1 MTLMRRIALASVAA
15 FVVTLVVLR
24 AAERDSPRPVAA
36 APAAHG
42 ASTDAQI
49 AALQARIRA
58 APTDA
63 DGYTLL
69 AARFLQK
76 ARETGDPGFYSRA
89 ERALRRALQ
98 LDPRNAGALTERGAL
113 RLARHDFAGALRD
126 GLRAH
131 RLAPDAVRPYGVLVD
146 ANVELGRLST
156 AARTL
161 QRMIDLKPD
170 LAAYARVSYLRELRG
185 DLRGARSA
193 IELAVASGA
202 ATPENA
208 AYVNTLLGDLEL
220 GGGRRA
226 AARRAYA
233 AALRQFPGYVRAQ
246 AGIARVAA
254 ARGELPA
261 AIRILRRVVARLPLP
276 EYSIALGEAELA
288 AGRRA
293 AARRDLALV
302 RVQERLL
309 RGAGVDPDVE
319 IALFEADHGDPRRA
333 VALARAAWRSA
344 PSLRSA
350 DALGWALTRAG
361 RPAAGF
367 TWAQRA
373 LASGSRDATLLYHA
387 GMSARRAGRIVQ
399 ARTLLRRALASNP
412 RFSVLHAPRARRALE
427 AL

>member
-1 MTLMRRIALASVAA
+1 MRTIVLTATAA
-15 FVVTLVVLR
+15 FVVALVVLSLG
-24 AAERDSPRPVAA
+24 ARDDARP
-36 APAAHG
+36 PAGVPATAMRG

-49 AALQARIRA
+49 GALQARVRN
-58 APTDA
+58 APTDP

-76 ARETGDPGFYSRA
+76 VRETGDPGFYERA
-89 ERALRRALQ
+89 DRALRRALA

-126 GLRAH
+126 GRRAH

-146 ANVELGRLST
+146 ANVELGRLPT

-193 IELAVASGA
+193 IELAVAAGA
-202 ATPENA
+202 AAPENA

-220 GGGRRA
+220 GRGHRA

-233 AALRQFPGYVRAQ
+233 EALRQFPGYVRAQ

-254 ARGELPA
+254 ARGDLPA
-261 AIRILRRVVARLPLP
+261 AIRILRGVVARLPLP
-276 EYSIALGEAELA
+276 EYSVALGEAELA

-302 RVQERLL
+302 RAQERLL

-333 VALARAAWRSA
+333 VALARAAWRAA

-350 DALGWALTRAG
+350 DALGWALTRSG
-361 RPAAGF
+361 RPAAGLS
-367 TWAQRA
+367 WARRA
-373 LASGSRDATLLYHA
+373 LAPGARDASLLYHA
-387 GMSARRAGRIVQ
+387 GMSARAAGRVAQ
-399 ARTLLRRALASNP
+399 ARRLLRRALAHNP